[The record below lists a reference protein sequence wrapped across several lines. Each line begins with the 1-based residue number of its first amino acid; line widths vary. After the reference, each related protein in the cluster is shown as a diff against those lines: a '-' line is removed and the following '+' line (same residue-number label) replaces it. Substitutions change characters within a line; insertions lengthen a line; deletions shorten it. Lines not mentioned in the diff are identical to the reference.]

1 MKKQVLQVLP
11 TVVLVIICFCIATEW
26 VFVRF
31 VHYKAQRRI
40 LNPAHYTVDVMP
52 VSAGIQSRADS
63 SEFCMTEDGQY
74 YMRVA
79 TLGTAH
85 HLERTTSDLLPPFA
99 LALAGVIAALV
110 AQRRQKPE
118 PNQQVQATQ

>member
-1 MKKQVLQVLP
+1 MKKQLLQLLP
-11 TVVLVIICFCIATEW
+11 TVVLVIICLLIAIEW

-31 VHYKAQRRI
+31 VHYQAQRRI
-40 LNPAHYTVDVMP
+40 LDPAHYTADVMP
-52 VSAGIQSRADS
+52 VSAGIQGRAES
-63 SEFCMTEDGQY
+63 SEFRRSEDGQY
-74 YMRVA
+74 YVRVA

-118 PNQQVQATQ
+118 PNQQVQATR